1 MTDTP
6 KIAPALTALEWEEA
20 LAWPHGLLDYL
31 VKPGDAIGYG
41 KDKPE
46 DLRALIALA
55 NAALPDDDP
64 RKITREKI
72 ATLREMVGYAAGAYT
87 SSGESEDLKADEAFL
102 SPFLDALESYLPPE
116 S

>member
-64 RKITREKI
+64 RKITRAGVTAMRDDAAKLRARSLNGDDDLFLI
-72 ATLREMVGYAAGAYT
+72 AWR
-87 SSGESEDLKADEAFL
+87 L
-102 SPFLDALESYLPPE
+102 SLLADALESYLPPE